1 MTTNTGYKN
10 FVLESR
16 LTDLLNTK
24 MSVRNFMT
32 IDDSLTEAPG
42 MKKTINVYTYTG
54 KVEELAKGA
63 KNSQR
68 GSVSFT
74 PKHYTVKVAQ
84 QVFDYYDEDFMQDP
98 KIVDMG
104 LEGSATTMIN
114 DLNTKFFA
122 ELAKTSTTHETTG
135 LTLTYDDIVDAI
147 EKMNIE
153 DESKLFL
160 IIGLDLKAEL
170 RKDPDFKSA
179 RQGEILFNGQIGSIA
194 GIPVVVSKITTAA
207 TAYLATKEA
216 VTLFVKKESEVEQDR
231 DKEARKNTVISR
243 KVNIVALTDETKA
256 VKITKSGG
264 FLSIS
269 EDGKK
274 EKKSK

>member
-1 MTTNTGYKN
+1 MANTGYEN
-10 FVLESR
+10 FILESR

-42 MKKTINVYTYTG
+42 MKKTINTYTYTG

-63 KNSQR
+63 KNSNR
-68 GSVSFT
+68 GSVTFT
-74 PKHYTVKVAQ
+74 HKDYTVKVAQ
-84 QVFDYYDEDFMQDP
+84 QVFDYHDEEFMQDP
-98 KIVDMG
+98 KIVEMG
-104 LEGSATTMIN
+104 MEGASTTMIN
-114 DLNTKFFA
+114 DLNTKFFK
-122 ELAKTSTTHETTG
+122 ELEKTSTTHEAPG
-135 LTLTYDDIVDAI
+135 PTLTYDDIVDAI
-147 EKMNIE
+147 AKMKIE

-194 GIPVVVSKITTAA
+194 GIPVVVSKITTEA

-231 DKEARKNTVISR
+231 DKEARKNTVILR

-256 VKITKSGG
+256 VKITKGGG
-264 FLSIS
+264 FLSLN